1 MSELSSYTS
10 AIKLT
15 ITFVGSHL
23 AEKWAT
29 TYVAPR
35 SGRTLRASA
44 TEISTIEHLV
54 LLDLLGAA
62 NPTIQSYFLDTAWLF
77 DSLIQAESRLSDVSA
92 FGGSDGVSAS
102 EAQKWKS
109 FFRPRTGLELNFGGI
124 EDDHIPFLKRGVS
137 VLHLITNP
145 FPRVWHTLKVCLN
158 TSLKAMI

>member
-1 MSELSSYTS
+1 MY
-10 AIKLT
+10 
-15 ITFVGSHL
+15 VGSHL

-29 TYVAPR
+29 TYVVPR

-62 NPTIQSYFLDTAWLF
+62 NPTVQSYFLDTAWLF
-77 DSLIQAESRLSDVSA
+77 DGLIQAESRLADVSA
-92 FGGSDGVSAS
+92 SAS

-109 FFRPRTGLELNFGGI
+109 FFRPRTGHELNFGGI
-124 EDDHIPFLKRGVS
+124 EDDHIPFLQRGVS

-158 TSLKAMI
+158 T